1 MKQKGTKRTKSQD
14 VDLDSLKNQLARA
27 LADYDNLRKRV
38 EKERGENERLA
49 SVGLTVK
56 LLPVFDMLE
65 QAQKHVKD
73 SGLTIAIKEFEEVF
87 ASEGVERIDTK
98 VGDKFNEDL
107 HEAVDIFDAKENLKG
122 KVAEVLLTG
131 WRFENGPVIRYVR
144 VKVK

>member
-1 MKQKGTKRTKSQD
+1 MKQKRTKKTKSQD

-73 SGLTIAIKEFEEVF
+73 SGLAIAIKEFEEVF

-98 VGDKFNEDL
+98 VGDKFDENL
-107 HEAVDIFDAKENLKG
+107 HEAVDIFDVDENLKG

-131 WRFENGPVIRYVR
+131 WRFKNGPVIRYVR

>member
-1 MKQKGTKRTKSQD
+1 M
-14 VDLDSLKNQLARA
+14 DLDSLKNQLARA

-73 SGLTIAIKEFEEVF
+73 SGLAIAIKEFEEVF

-131 WRFENGPVIRYVR
+131 WRFKNGPVIRYVR